1 MPDGTEPVKGAVLI
15 LSAEDG
21 LADTIRPRLDAADGD
36 ADQVITI
43 TEITAR
49 NEDGEDFARPV
60 TLPGDLPDIEKVIRR
75 HGVVLVVVDVLMAY
89 LSGAVDS
96 YRDQDVRRALHPLA
110 AMADR
115 TGCTVLVLRHFSKTG
130 GEKAVYRGGGSIGI
144 IGAARAA
151 FMCGT
156 DPEDDTGRR
165 RVLAPVKCNLSA
177 LPPSLAYK
185 LVPDELRGCARVG
198 WLGETPLT
206 AAALL
211 ADHGTEDERGERDEA
226 AKWLA
231 GYLKSKGEASWADIR
246 KAARADGIAERTLQC
261 AHWRAGVAIRRSGF
275 GKGSLWSLDPNAH
288 HSRQPDGANGA
299 DGANDDGSPHSRQSR
314 QQTPIE
320 NRGADGANETWPEVA
335 DTPGTEGAA
344 PGVEWVE
351 SEQCPGY
358 AQGAMRFK
366 GTLGAEANDDEE
378 EPTA

>member
-1 MPDGTEPVKGAVLI
+1 VTEGICACGRPLITRLGLCSEPGCGLGPGSCECKPVPGSVGEADPVAVALGLGDEDAAGYPAAPSAPDTEPGPNVIILADVEAEHVDWLWNGYLPRRKVVVLDGDPGVGKSTVALDLAARISTGSPMPDGTEPVKGAVLI

-49 NEDGEDFARPV
+49 NEDGEGFARPV

-156 DPEDDTGRR
+156 DPEDELGLRIDGSRAPGPRVAPRWGRGVTRGVPLAKSGPPSPRNRGRVSADSLGRAVTAIGGLGGRGRGSVEAASGRSAGRAVTGPGRR
-165 RVLAPVKCNLSA
+165 PRP
-177 LPPSLAYK
+177 
-185 LVPDELRGCARVG
+185 
-198 WLGETPLT
+198 
-206 AAALL
+206 
-211 ADHGTEDERGERDEA
+211 
-226 AKWLA
+226 
-231 GYLKSKGEASWADIR
+231 
-246 KAARADGIAERTLQC
+246 
-261 AHWRAGVAIRRSGF
+261 
-275 GKGSLWSLDPNAH
+275 
-288 HSRQPDGANGA
+288 
-299 DGANDDGSPHSRQSR
+299 
-314 QQTPIE
+314 
-320 NRGADGANETWPEVA
+320 
-335 DTPGTEGAA
+335 
-344 PGVEWVE
+344 
-351 SEQCPGY
+351 
-358 AQGAMRFK
+358 
-366 GTLGAEANDDEE
+366 
-378 EPTA
+378 